1 MVLVSRALLFSLFSN
16 YYVSISS
23 AFSFPCYPIIALKSR
38 LLLVFFFHLITTLVY
53 GKLLVF
59 PVIQLLHYY
68 IVDS

>member
-53 GKLLVF
+53 GA
-59 PVIQLLHYY
+59 
-68 IVDS
+68 